1 MPYCS
6 ECENDS
12 RKKAERP
19 SAGWLIG
26 FAAGYDL
33 HADSVAG
40 AVNAVNYLV
49 NGNRRIDWYNRT
61 SAAFSSKF

>member
-19 SAGWLIG
+19 SAGWFIG
-26 FAAGYDL
+26 YAADYDL
-33 HADSVAG
+33 HADSVAR

-49 NGNRRIDWYNRT
+49 NGNR
-61 SAAFSSKF
+61 